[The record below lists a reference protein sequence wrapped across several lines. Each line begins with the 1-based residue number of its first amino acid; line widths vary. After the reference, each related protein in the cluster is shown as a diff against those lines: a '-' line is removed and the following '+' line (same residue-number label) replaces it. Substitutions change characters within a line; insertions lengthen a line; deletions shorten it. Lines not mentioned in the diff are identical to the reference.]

1 MHRRAIGEA
10 LHPAREPIAVLE
22 RLRAEMGSL
31 AFAAQYQQM
40 PLPLEGG
47 LINWRWFRTY
57 QLAPQRQSGDLVVQS
72 WDTASKAA
80 ETNDFSVCTT
90 WLVRQQ
96 ACYLL
101 EVLRSRL
108 E

>member
-1 MHRRAIGEA
+1 
-10 LHPAREPIAVLE
+10 
-22 RLRAEMGSL
+22 
-31 AFAAQYQQM
+31 
-40 PLPLEGG
+40 
-47 LINWRWFRTY
+47 
-57 QLAPQRQSGDLVVQS
+57 VQS